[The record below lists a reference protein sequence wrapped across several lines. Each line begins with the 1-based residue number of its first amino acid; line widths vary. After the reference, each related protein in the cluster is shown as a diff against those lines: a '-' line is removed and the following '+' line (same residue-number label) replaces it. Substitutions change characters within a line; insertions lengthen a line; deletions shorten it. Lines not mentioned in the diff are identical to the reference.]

1 MQLERLPPFE
11 QSCRPEPLF
20 SPSVGIARGDRR
32 IIAES
37 PPSPTLWNRGSDRQ
51 DSQSKLVWPSPG
63 DAFMMTG
70 LSQTMCIQGSDQ
82 PRRSLGFV
90 ACYFF
95 FLAMLCASWLGAV
108 AEAQAVAA
116 PSSTPVGQGLKP
128 ILDYISSAWDTLT
141 RSMTECVSVVDPKIK
156 VAPVLYL
163 PAEVAEPAAVHKLAT
178 DCNVRVEHLPV
189 EIKRLGEI
197 DTAKIQPHG
206 LLYLP
211 DKYVVPGGRFNE
223 MYGWD
228 SYFIIRGLLRAGH
241 VELARGMVNNFFFEI
256 EHYGAMLNANRT
268 YYLTRSQPPFLS
280 SMFIDV
286 CQAAQQSKTHDGNAD
301 RAWLERAY
309 ADLDKDY
316 GMWTR
321 DPHLA
326 GQTGLSRYYDFG
338 EGPPAEAVQDENG
351 FYRKVA
357 QYFFLHSAQ
366 ADDYVVE
373 MNPGTIQAVAGSPY
387 SLQVCDVPLTTAS
400 AVCEKSK
407 QFKLSADYYKGDRS
421 MRESGFDVSFRFGPF
436 GAATHH
442 YAPVCLNSLLYK
454 TEKDLEQISLWLGH
468 GEEAKKWNQRAEARR
483 KLIGRYLWNPEQGL
497 FFDYNFQ
504 TNRMSAY
511 RYASTFYPLWAG
523 LATAEQAKAVVDN
536 LKVFERPGGLPMS
549 TEESGAQWDLPYG
562 WGNIE
567 MLAIDGLRR
576 YGFNADADRVSYE
589 FLSTV
594 GENFRRDGTIKEKYN
609 VVTRSSEAHVEL
621 GYEMNVVGF
630 GWTNAAFLELLHGLS
645 KDMVERLE
653 ENQNQPLPAAK

>member
-20 SPSVGIARGDRR
+20 SRSVGISRGDRR

-163 PAEVAEPAAVHKLAT
+163 PAEVAEPAAVHKLAIE
-178 DCNVRVEHLPV
+178 CNVRVEHLPV

-286 CQAAQQSKTHDGNAD
+286 YQAAQQSKTHDGNAD

-483 KLIGRYLWNPEQGL
+483 KLIVRYLWNPEQGL

-504 TNRMSAY
+504 TSRMSAY

-594 GENFRRDGTIKEKYN
+594 AENFRRDGTIKEKYN